1 MSPISVRGRWGGVW
15 GCLGVAVLMAAPV
28 AAQSNGTISGQVVDG
43 VTQRP
48 LAGAQISLV
57 DGRQGGLTNASGQ
70 YLIVNVP
77 VGEHTVR
84 VEFIGYGSA
93 EQTVTVSPGA
103 TAVADFTMTQ
113 SAIQMDAIVV
123 TGTAQQTQKR
133 AVGNTVSKIEAESIT
148 ELAPINNVQEL
159 LTARTPGLTLL
170 SSSGQAGASSKIR
183 IRGAGSLAAGLEP
196 VVYVDGVRVRSTTDD
211 GYSTGNGVV
220 QGTNALDFINPSD
233 IESVE
238 VIKGPAAATLYG
250 ADAAGGVVQIITK
263 KGRAGSDGIQ
273 WNASFE
279 GGISEW
285 ALDTPTNYWQCT
297 AANIADPAIY
307 PGCQGVS
314 EGTLLTDD
322 PVKRHPLAL
331 RQNSGGPD
339 DYADLNS
346 FNLSARGGGEAFNYY
361 MSFENSDEEGV
372 FYNNF
377 SNRTSGR
384 ANFGFTP
391 TEDFSANVSMGYART
406 HVRMPL
412 NNNSSNSI
420 LRNGFRGRPGS
431 SAPWEEG
438 FRGFGPNLSNEYDN
452 QTEAERTTLGL
463 TATYEPWDWFSNRLT
478 LGMDK
483 QDRINQLFYQI
494 DTTGLSPWGATN
506 GTGVVNRYL
515 PVSHFW
521 TVDYAGTLSN
531 DLTEDYASSLSFGMQ
546 LTREQFESHEAIG
559 EGLVANKLNL
569 VGAAAV
575 TRADQDFLEQTSL
588 GFFVQEQLTWKDR
601 LYGTVAVRVDDNSA
615 FGNDFS
621 LVVYPKAS
629 IAYVI
634 SDEDFFDISYVDQLK
649 LRGAWGQAGKAPDP
663 FTADRAYSP
672 DVTIVADNAVNT
684 LTTASYGNP
693 DLKAETGSEIELGFD
708 ASLLGGRAGL
718 EFTYYNQSTKD
729 ALIEVPDPPSS
740 GFSGTHFT
748 NIGEIKNSGFELLLT
763 GTPVY
768 SRNLTWDATLSLYTN
783 SNELVSFGGALEEIS
798 FGAFAQVQK
807 HIEGYPLGG
816 FWAWDVQ
823 RDGSGNPVLVDGNVV
838 VESDDP
844 FFVGPQ
850 LPTREIGLSNTFT
863 LFGNL
868 RVFTQL
874 DYKGGNYQWCAIC
887 SIRNRIDQNTFEVN
901 NPDADPTEVLVW
913 RSLQT
918 KTHIFPADFIK
929 FRELSLSYSLPNEW
943 TSRWGASRTTVTV
956 SGRNLWMWTDYEGTS
971 DPEVTF
977 YSRSDFNQLDYASA
991 PMMRRFT
998 ASVSMQF

>member
-1 MSPISVRGRWGGVW
+1 MSRGNVRQKWWGGSAA
-15 GCLGVAVLMAAPV
+15 LVAALIAAAPLHGQ
-28 AAQSNGTISGQVVDG
+28 AAGTIRGQAMDG

-48 LAGAQISLV
+48 LVGAQITV
-57 DGRQGGLTNASGQ
+57 EGTRRGGLTNASGQ

-77 VGEHTVR
+77 AGEYTVR
-84 VEFIGYGSA
+84 AEFIGFGSA
-93 EQTVTVSPGA
+93 EQAVQVTAGGTA
-103 TAVADFTMTQ
+103 TADFTLTQ
-113 SAIQMDAIVV
+113 SAIQMDGIVV
-123 TGTAQQTQKR
+123 TGTAQETQKR
-133 AVGNTVSKIEAESIT
+133 AVGNTVSKIEAGAIT
-148 ELAPINNVQEL
+148 EVAPINDVQEL

-183 IRGAGSLAAGLEP
+183 IRGAGSLSAGLEP
-196 VVYVDGVRVRSTTDD
+196 VVYVDGIRVRSATDD
-211 GYSTGNGVV
+211 GYSTQNGVV
-220 QGTNALDFINPSD
+220 QGTNSLDFINPQD

-263 KGRAGSDGIQ
+263 KGRAGSEGIQ
-273 WNASFE
+273 WSASFE
-279 GGISEW
+279 GGVSEW

-297 AANIADPAIY
+297 ADHIADPAIY

-314 EGTLLTDD
+314 AGTLLSQD
-322 PVKRHPLAL
+322 PVKTHPLAL

-339 DYADLNS
+339 DYADMKT

-361 MSFENSDEEGV
+361 LSFEDNQEEGV

-391 TEDFSANVSMGYART
+391 TEDFTANVNIGYART

-420 LRNGFRGRPGS
+420 LRNGFRGRPANV
-431 SAPWEEG
+431 APWEDG
-438 FRGFGPNLSNEYDN
+438 FRGFGPTLSNEYDN
-452 QTEAERTTLGL
+452 QTRAERTTLGL

-483 QDRINQLFYQI
+483 QDRTNQEFYAI
-494 DTTGLSPWGATN
+494 DTTGAAPWGAVES
-506 GTGVVNRYL
+506 TGQVSRYL
-515 PVSHFW
+515 PTSHFW
-521 TVDYAGTLSN
+521 TVDYAGTISN
-531 DLTEDYASSLSFGMQ
+531 DLSEDYASSLSFGMQ
-546 LTREQFESHEAIG
+546 LAREQFESHEVIG
-559 EGLVANKLNL
+559 EGLVADKLNL

-588 GFFVQEQLTWKDR
+588 GFFVQEQIGWKDR

-629 IAYVI
+629 LSYVI
-634 SDEDFFDISYVDQLK
+634 SDEDFFNLPHVDELK

-663 FTADRAYSP
+663 FTADRAYEP
-672 DVTIVADNAVNT
+672 DVTIVQDEAVNQ

-729 ALIEVPDPPSS
+729 ALIEVPDPRSS
-740 GFSGTHFT
+740 GFDDEHFV

-763 GTPVY
+763 GSPVY
-768 SRNLTWDATLSLYTN
+768 SRNLTWDATLSFYTN
-783 SNELVSFGGALEEIS
+783 SNELVSFGGLLDEIA
-798 FGAFAQVQK
+798 FGAFATVQK

-816 FWAWDVQ
+816 FWAVDVQ
-823 RDGSGNPVLVDGNVV
+823 RDNSGNPVLVDGNVV
-838 VESDDP
+838 VESEAA
-844 FFVGPQ
+844 FVGPQ

-868 RVFTQL
+868 RVFTQF

-887 SIRNRIDQNTFEVN
+887 SIRNRVDLNTFEVN
-901 NPDADPTEVLVW
+901 NPAADPTDVLVW

-929 FRELSLSYSLPNEW
+929 FRELSLSYALPAEW
-943 TSRWGASRTTVTV
+943 TSRWGASRTTFTV
-956 SGRNLWMWTDYEGTS
+956 AGRNLWMWTDYEGTS

-977 YSRSDFNQLDYASA
+977 YSRDDFNQLDYASA
-991 PMMRRFT
+991 PMMRRFS
-998 ASVSMQF
+998 ASVSVQF

>member
-1 MSPISVRGRWGGVW
+1 MSPAMVRRRWGGVLC
-15 GCLGVAVLMAAPV
+15 GAMATMLFAAPLT
-28 AAQSNGTISGQVVDG
+28 AQSTGTISGQVIDG

-48 LAGAQISLV
+48 LVGAQVSLV
-57 DGRQGGLTNASGQ
+57 DGRQGGLTNQSGQ
-70 YLIVNVP
+70 FLIVNVP
-77 VGEHTVR
+77 TGEHTVR
-84 VEFIGYGSA
+84 IEFIGYGSA
-93 EQTVTVSPGA
+93 EQTVQVTAGG

-133 AVGNTVSKIEAESIT
+133 AVGNTVSKIAAENIT

-273 WNASFE
+273 WNVSFE
-279 GGISEW
+279 GGVSEW
-285 ALDTPTNYWQCT
+285 ALDTPTNYWQCN
-297 AANIADPAIY
+297 AASIADPAIY

-314 EGTLLTDD
+314 EGTLLSDD

-339 DYADLNS
+339 EYADLNS

-361 MSFENSDEEGV
+361 MSFENSGEEGV

-377 SNRTSGR
+377 SDRTSGR

-391 TEDFSANVSMGYART
+391 TQDFSANVSMGYART

-420 LRNGFRGRPGS
+420 LRNGFRGRPGN

-483 QDRINQLFYQI
+483 QDRVNQLFYQI
-494 DTTGLSPWGATN
+494 DTTGSSPWGATN

-521 TVDYAGTLSN
+521 TVDYAGTISN
-531 DLTEDYASSLSFGMQ
+531 DLSEDYGSSLSFGMQ

-588 GFFVQEQLTWKDR
+588 GFFVQEQLTWRDR

-629 IAYVI
+629 VSYVI
-634 SDEDFFDISYVDQLK
+634 SDEDFFDIPRIDELK
-649 LRGAWGQAGKAPDP
+649 LRAAWGQAGKAPDP

-763 GTPVY
+763 GSPVY

-783 SNELVSFGGALEEIS
+783 SNELVSFGGALDEIS

-807 HIEGYPLGG
+807 HREGYPLGG

-823 RDGSGNPVLVDGNVV
+823 RDGNGNPVLVDGNVV

-844 FFVGPQ
+844 FYVGPQ

-868 RVFTQL
+868 RIFTQL

-887 SIRNRIDQNTFEVN
+887 SIRNRIDRNTFEVN
-901 NPDADPTEVLVW
+901 NPAADPTEVLVW

-929 FRELSLSYSLPNEW
+929 FRELSVSYSLPNEW
-943 TSRWGASRTTVTV
+943 TSRWGASRTALTV
-956 SGRNLWMWTDYEGTS
+956 SARNLWMWTDYEGTS

-977 YSRSDFNQLDYASA
+977 YSRSDFTQLDYASA

>member
-1 MSPISVRGRWGGVW
+1 MSPGNVRHRWGGF
-15 GCLGVAVLMAAPV
+15 LTGVVAAVLVAAPLQ
-28 AAQSNGTISGQVVDG
+28 AQATGTISGQAVDG

-48 LAGAQISLV
+48 LVGAQVSLV
-57 DGRQGGLTNASGQ
+57 DTRRGGLTNASGQ

-77 VGEHTVR
+77 AGEYTVR
-84 VEFIGYGSA
+84 VDFIGYSSV
-93 EQTVTVSPGA
+93 EQTVQVTAGG
-103 TAVADFTMTQ
+103 TAVLDFVMTQ
-113 SAIQMDAIVV
+113 SAIQMDEIVV

-133 AVGNTVSKIEAESIT
+133 AVGNTVSKISAEAVT
-148 ELAPINNVQEL
+148 ELAPINDVQEL
-159 LTARTPGLTLL
+159 LTARTPGLTLM
-170 SSSGQAGASSKIR
+170 SSSGQAGASSKLR

-250 ADAAGGVVQIITK
+250 ADAAGGVIQIITK
-263 KGRAGSDGIQ
+263 KGRAGTGGIQ

-279 GGISEW
+279 GGFSEW

-297 AANIADPAIY
+297 QANIDDPDIY
-307 PGCQGVS
+307 PGCAGVS
-314 EGTLLTDD
+314 AGTVLSED
-322 PVKRHPLAL
+322 PVKTHPLAL
-331 RQNSGGPD
+331 RQNSGGSD
-339 DYADLNS
+339 DYADLSS

-361 MSFENSDEEGV
+361 LSFENADEEGV

-438 FRGFGPNLSNEYDN
+438 WRGFNPTLSNQYDN
-452 QTEAERTTLGL
+452 QTEAERTTLGI
-463 TATYEPWDWFSNRLT
+463 TATYEPWDWFTNRLT

-483 QDRINQLFYQI
+483 QDRVNTLFYAI
-494 DTTGLSPWGATN
+494 DTTGVSPWGATN

-521 TVDYAGTLSN
+521 TVDYAGTVSN
-531 DLTEDYASSLSFGMQ
+531 ELTEDYASSLSFGMQ

-559 EGLVANKLNL
+559 QGLVADKLNL

-575 TRADQDFLEQTSL
+575 TFADQDFLEQTSL
-588 GFFVQEQLTWKDR
+588 GFFVQEQLAWRDR

-629 IAYVI
+629 LAYVI
-634 SDEDFFDISYVDQLK
+634 SDEDFFDLPYVDELK

-663 FTADRAYSP
+663 FTADRAYQP
-672 DVTIVADNAVNT
+672 DVTIVGDVAVNQ

-740 GFSGTHFT
+740 GFSDTHFT
-748 NIGEIKNSGFELLLT
+748 NIGEIKNSGFEILLT
-763 GTPVY
+763 GSPVY
-768 SRNLTWDATLSLYTN
+768 SRDFQWDATLSLYTN
-783 SNELVSFGGALEEIS
+783 SNELVSFGGALDEIS

-823 RDGSGNPVLVDGNVV
+823 RDAQGNPILEDGNVV
-838 VESDDP
+838 VDTNDR

-863 LFGNL
+863 LFGSL

-887 SIRNRIDQNTFEVN
+887 SIRNRIDRNTWEVN

-929 FRELSLSYSLPNEW
+929 FRELSLSYSLPSEW
-943 TSRWGASRTTVTV
+943 TSRWGASRTTFTV

-977 YSRSDFNQLDYASA
+977 YSRSDFTQLDYASA

>member
-1 MSPISVRGRWGGVW
+1 MSSTNVRRRWGGVW
-15 GCLGVAVLMAAPV
+15 GLGMAVLMAAPLS
-28 AAQSNGTISGQVVDG
+28 AQSTGTISGQVMDG

-48 LAGAQISLV
+48 LVGAQISLV

-70 YLIVNVP
+70 YLMVNVP
-77 VGEHTVR
+77 AGEHVVR

-93 EQTVTVSPGA
+93 EQTVTVSAGG

-148 ELAPINNVQEL
+148 ELAPINDVQEL

-297 AANIADPAIY
+297 AANIADPDIY
-307 PGCQGVS
+307 PGCQGVTA
-314 EGTLLTDD
+314 GTLLTDD

-339 DYADLNS
+339 EYADLNS

-452 QTEAERTTLGL
+452 QTQAERTTLGL

-483 QDRINQLFYQI
+483 QDRVNQLFYQI
-494 DTTGLSPWGATN
+494 DTTGSSPWGATN

-521 TVDYAGTLSN
+521 TVDYAGTVSN
-531 DLTEDYASSLSFGMQ
+531 DLTDDYASSLSFGMQ

-629 IAYVI
+629 VAYVI
-634 SDEDFFDISYVDQLK
+634 SDEDFFDISYIDQLK

-740 GFSGTHFT
+740 GFSDTHFT

-783 SNELVSFGGALEEIS
+783 NNELVSFGGALEEIS

-823 RDGSGNPVLVDGNVV
+823 RDANGNPVLVDGNVV
-838 VESDDP
+838 VESGDP

-868 RVFTQL
+868 RVFTQF
-874 DYKGGNYQWCAIC
+874 DYKAGNFQWCAIC

-929 FRELSLSYSLPNEW
+929 FRELSVSYSLPNEW
-943 TSRWGASRTTVTV
+943 TSRWGASRTSVTV

-998 ASVSMQF
+998 ASISMQF